1 MEFIATTFVGKPLNI
16 FIVALIFVAGWL
28 VLRFCAKG
36 VLRSNRS
43 LLVAATL
50 WGLYAIWEWLISIY
64 TSEADIRVDLLLIWP
79 VITAASAWA
88 LIRTFR

>member
-1 MEFIATTFVGKPLNI
+1 MEFIATTFVGNPLNI
-16 FIVALIFVAGWL
+16 FIIALIFVAGWF
-28 VLRFCAKG
+28 VLRLCAP
-36 VLRSNRS
+36 VTVRSNRP

-50 WGLYAIWEWLISIY
+50 WGLYAAWEWLVLIY
-64 TSEADIRVDLLLIWP
+64 TPEADIRVDLLLIWP